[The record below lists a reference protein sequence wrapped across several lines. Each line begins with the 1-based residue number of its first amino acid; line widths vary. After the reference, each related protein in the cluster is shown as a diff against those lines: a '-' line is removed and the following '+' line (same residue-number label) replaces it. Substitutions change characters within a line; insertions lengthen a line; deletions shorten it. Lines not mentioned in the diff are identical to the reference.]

1 VKQTKKLSEPLSVWL
16 EQQSLQPLFL
26 KLLTLCDVAALYIVD
41 RNQRVIHWSQGAEQ
55 LSGLYAK
62 DVTGKPCKQEYA
74 ITDSDDHK
82 KQLITL
88 FQTDGSKFELEKIIQ
103 VLHDQQGAFA
113 GGLGLLL
120 PVSERPANIALP
132 KASRETSESVKQGF
146 HGLLSRSPAMQ
157 AVFQIIQ
164 NAAET
169 DVTVLVRGESG
180 SGKELVAK
188 AIHDLSAR
196 RKAPFLAINC
206 AALSSSL
213 LDSELFGHVRGAFT
227 GAIKDHS
234 GLFQRAHGGTLFLDE
249 VAELPL
255 ELQAKLLRVLQERNY
270 IPVGGD
276 RSIDVDVRIVAATH
290 RSLREEVKMG
300 RFREDLMYRLRV
312 VPIFIPPLRERR
324 EDIGLLIW
332 HFIQEHNAA
341 HFRKIEKIDPQAMRA
356 LLDYAWPGN
365 IRELQNVVEYAFA
378 VGRGTTLRCSEL
390 PPEFREQRNAEPQ
403 PVQNQPL
410 SAAEESTAIRQALEQ
425 SNGMVTLAARS
436 LGMSRAT
443 FWRKRKIYGI

>member
-1 VKQTKKLSEPLSVWL
+1 
-16 EQQSLQPLFL
+16 
-26 KLLTLCDVAALYIVD
+26 
-41 RNQRVIHWSQGAEQ
+41 
-55 LSGLYAK
+55 
-62 DVTGKPCKQEYA
+62 
-74 ITDSDDHK
+74 
-82 KQLITL
+82 
-88 FQTDGSKFELEKIIQ
+88 
-103 VLHDQQGAFA
+103 
-113 GGLGLLL
+113 
-120 PVSERPANIALP
+120 
-132 KASRETSESVKQGF
+132 
-146 HGLLSRSPAMQ
+146 
-157 AVFQIIQ
+157 
-164 NAAET
+164 
-169 DVTVLVRGESG
+169 
-180 SGKELVAK
+180 
-188 AIHDLSAR
+188 
-196 RKAPFLAINC
+196 
-206 AALSSSL
+206 
-213 LDSELFGHVRGAFT
+213 
-227 GAIKDHS
+227 
-234 GLFQRAHGGTLFLDE
+234 
-249 VAELPL
+249 
-255 ELQAKLLRVLQERNY
+255 
-270 IPVGGD
+270 
-276 RSIDVDVRIVAATH
+276 
-290 RSLREEVKMG
+290 MG